1 VLMAFTREVSPC
13 IQMCQLT
20 FMKRQAINLKRAFH
34 QHRTYVDKLR
44 SLGVKVLSVPSTPWL
59 PDAVFVED
67 TAVVLPELA
76 IIAAPALH
84 TRRTEVCDVAQLLK
98 LHRDVRFLEGPATME
113 GGDII
118 HADKHLFIGES
129 LRTNK
134 QGISQLRDIVSSFGY
149 ATQSVRVS
157 GCLHLSTGA
166 AYIGRNTMLVNP
178 AWIGVNAFNNYE
190 AIVVS
195 PDEPWASNVLNIDG
209 NILMPDS
216 FPHTRAR
223 LERRGFTV
231 EVIDI
236 SEFQKA
242 EAGVTCMSLRF
253 ESQ

>member
-1 VLMAFTREVSPC
+1 MLMALTREVSPC
-13 IQMCQLT
+13 IQLCQLT
-20 FMKRQAINLKRAFH
+20 FMKRQAIDLKRACQ
-34 QHRTYVDKLR
+34 QHKKYVDKLS
-44 SLGVKVLSVPSTPWL
+44 SLGVQVLSVPSTPWL

-76 IIAAPALH
+76 IIAAPALQ
-84 TRRTEVCDVAQLLK
+84 TRRTEICDVAQLLK
-98 LHRDVRFLEGPATME
+98 LHRNVRFLEGSATME
-113 GGDII
+113 GGDIV
-118 HADKHLFIGES
+118 HGDRHLFVGES
-129 LRTNK
+129 SRTNK

-149 ATQSVRVS
+149 TAKTVRVS

-178 AWIGVNAFNNYE
+178 AWICVNAFKDYE

-195 PDEPWASNVLNIDG
+195 PDEPWASNVLNIG
-209 NILMPDS
+209 GKILMPDS
-216 FPHTRAR
+216 FPQTRAR
-223 LERRGFTV
+223 LERRGFAV

-253 ESQ
+253 ES